1 MSVLDRQ
8 FCEVSPDSSE
18 PYDNDIHDYRLPSSA
33 LKYFAHQSIPVICGV
48 DEAGK
53 GSVLGPM
60 VVAAVGISSE
70 DVLSDLGIKDSKLLL
85 PKERERLYTIIKKK
99 CRVAIVRLDAQDI
112 DAVRQE
118 MTLNAA
124 VARAHAQVI
133 GKLSPACAYVDA
145 CDVNTFRYAEMVK
158 NNLEHPCEIVS
169 EHHADEKF
177 PVVSA
182 ASIIAKV
189 TRDRAITTLA
199 KKYGDIGSGYPS
211 DPVTIRFLHAY
222 IDEHRIPPPIA
233 RKSWKT
239 ISGIL
244 AKKAQSSLG
253 DFY

>member
-1 MSVLDRQ
+1 M
-8 FCEVSPDSSE
+8 F
-18 PYDNDIHDYRLPSSA
+18 
-33 LKYFAHQSIPVICGV
+33 CGV

-60 VVAAVGISSE
+60 VVAAVGVSSE
-70 DVLSDLGIKDSKLLL
+70 YILADLGVKDSKLLL
-85 PKERERLYTIIKKK
+85 PKERERMYTIIRKR
-99 CRVAIVRLDAQDI
+99 CRVATVRLDAHEI
-112 DAVRQE
+112 DMVRQD

-133 GKLSPACAYVDA
+133 AKLSPARAYVDA

-158 NNLEHPCEIVS
+158 NHLELSCEIVS

-189 TRDRAITTLA
+189 TRDRAIATLS

-211 DPVTIRFLHAY
+211 DPVTIRFLKSY
-222 IDEHRIPPPIA
+222 IDEHRVPPPIA

-239 ISGIL
+239 VSAIL
-244 AKKAQSSLG
+244 AKMSQSSLG
-253 DFY
+253 DF

>member
-1 MSVLDRQ
+1 M
-8 FCEVSPDSSE
+8 
-18 PYDNDIHDYRLPSSA
+18 
-33 LKYFAHQSIPVICGV
+33 

-60 VVAAVGISSE
+60 VVAAVGVSS
-70 DVLSDLGIKDSKLLL
+70 DDTLADLGVKDSKLLTA
-85 PKERERLYTIIKKK
+85 KERKRLYTIIRKK
-99 CRVAIVRLDAQDI
+99 CRVAIVRLDAQEI
-112 DAVRQE
+112 DAVRQD

-133 GKLSPACAYVDA
+133 TKLSPACAYVDA
-145 CDVNTFRYAEMVK
+145 CDVNSFRYAEMVK
-158 NNLEHPCEIVS
+158 NHLERPCEIVS

-199 KKYGDIGSGYPS
+199 KKYGDIGSGYPA
-211 DPVTIRFLHAY
+211 DPVTIRFLNAY
-222 IDEHRIPPPIA
+222 IDEYRIPPPIA

-239 ISGIL
+239 VSTIL
-244 AKKAQSSLG
+244 AKKTQSSLG
-253 DFY
+253 DF